1 MDFYEER
8 KVPDYLSHKPIYA
21 INNYHRIDGQY
32 KGDTDVY
39 GISVGKAQWD
49 NNLIPSV
56 KIFRYKE
63 DKKRWSRQSEE
74 TTLTRALD
82 MATLVV
88 KVLDKTYNGRNFEDI
103 VTPFGKIGVDTMST
117 DNSLIEELNRYLCNK
132 ENKADIETHVSM
144 LEEALVS
151 YLNKSNA

>member
-1 MDFYEER
+1 M
-8 KVPDYLSHKPIYA
+8 
-21 INNYHRIDGQY
+21 
-32 KGDTDVY
+32 
-39 GISVGKAQWD
+39 
-49 NNLIPSV
+49 

-88 KVLDKTYNGRNFEDI
+88 KVLDKTYNGRDFEDI

-144 LEEALVS
+144 LEEALAS